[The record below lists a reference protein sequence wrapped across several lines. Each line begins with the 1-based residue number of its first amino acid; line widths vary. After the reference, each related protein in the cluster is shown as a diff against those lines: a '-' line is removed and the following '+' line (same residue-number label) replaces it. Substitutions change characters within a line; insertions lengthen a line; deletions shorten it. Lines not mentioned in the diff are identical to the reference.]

1 MSSSTRE
8 RRARVLRLVLFGIA
22 VVGVLIG
29 INVFLQHLF
38 GDPLADVRA
47 YYEAGARLNAGQ
59 PLYVQTATVNDP
71 NFYRY
76 PPLLA
81 IFFRPLALLPYG
93 AAAAI
98 WEALVIASFVVTVI
112 RIRPDADRLILFGV
126 LAMTWLW
133 SLAIGQAQVPLTLFV
148 LIGAPW
154 SVAVA
159 TNIKIFPVLIAVWWL
174 SRREWRPLAW
184 LTAWLA
190 ALLALQLLVAPSDT
204 IAFFGTLNTSQ
215 VGDVHN
221 VSPFAISPWLWAG
234 LVAAGAAIA
243 FRLGPTRWGWPAAV
257 AVSVF
262 ANPRL
267 LLYQLMRL
275 LAGLRNPDEPSRG
288 NGRKVAG
295 GAPR

>member
-1 MSSSTRE
+1 MSSSIRE
-8 RRARVLRLVLFGIA
+8 RRARRVRVVLFAAA
-22 VVGVLIG
+22 VVGTLIG
-29 INVFLQHLF
+29 INTFLLHLF

-59 PLYVQTATVNDP
+59 PLYVQTATVDDP

-81 IFFRPLALLPYG
+81 IFFRPLALLPFEF
-93 AAAAI
+93 AAAI
-98 WEALVIASFVVTVI
+98 WETLVIASFVVTVI
-112 RIRPDADRLILFGV
+112 RIRPDADRLLVFGM

-133 SLAIGQAQVPLTLFV
+133 SLAIGQAQVPLTLFT

-154 SVAVA
+154 SIAVA
-159 TNIKIFPVLIAVWWL
+159 TNLKVFPIVIGIWWVG
-174 SRREWRPLAW
+174 RRDWRALAW
-184 LTAWLA
+184 FAGWLA
-190 ALLALQLLVAPSDT
+190 ALIAFQFVVAPSDT

-221 VSPFAISPWLWAG
+221 VSPYALSPILWAAL
-234 LVAAGAAIA
+234 LVAGVVIA

-257 AVSVF
+257 ALSVF

-267 LLYQLMRL
+267 LLYQLMTL
-275 LAGLRNPDEPSRG
+275 LAGLRNPGERPGEVTR
-288 NGRKVAG
+288 
-295 GAPR
+295 